1 MREMYFCYW
10 HCLWNS
16 LQVLE
21 EKHAIIEA
29 GIQKALLKND
39 HNVVPLPDSTSCVD
53 VHGRLRKDVLHS
65 CLYEL
70 PHALC
75 SCILAT
81 NKIFGYCQQRK
92 VLQRFII
99 PEVHHEQT
107 TLIPWWQF
115 YFVFLALHLTASH
128 VLYRVVKSPLM
139 CRKQFTLYQRWR
151 QGAIFWALHFYS
163 SHHIKPGWQQLAG
176 MDCSASVRF
185 QQWYCLL
192 KPLSTSSSMFMST
205 GLGATCFSENAQIS
219 EEYVN
224 RHTFWHAG
232 QVCAAA
238 VPLMLAGWSWICL
251 FHPRQSDP
259 HHHWPE
265 GRLAR
270 LQQAKVSSRVS
281 KNIKRTNITIELAIF
296 SFSGNFKMPLKLDL
310 KHFCFYNAFRLKLS
324 GAGKANAATQFGQSI
339 ADSFESVV
347 SSENT
352 VLTNMTDWDSQ
363 TQSFTRCSSF
373 YTGEV

>member
-10 HCLWNS
+10 RCLWNS
-16 LQVLE
+16 LQVLG
-21 EKHAIIEA
+21 EKHAITEA
-29 GIQKALLKND
+29 SIQKASLKND

-53 VHGRLRKDVLHS
+53 VHGRLRKDVLHT

-70 PHALC
+70 PHPLC

-81 NKIFGYCQQRK
+81 NKIFGYCQKRK
-92 VLQRFII
+92 VLQRFTI
-99 PEVHHEQT
+99 PEVQWDQT
-107 TLIPWWQF
+107 TLTAWWQF

-176 MDCSASVRF
+176 MDCCASVRF

-205 GLGATCFSENAQIS
+205 WLGATCFSENAQIS

-224 RHTFWHAG
+224 RHTFVMQDRFVQLQCHSCWQDG
-232 QVCAAA
+232 VGSVCFT
-238 VPLMLAGWSWICL
+238 P
-251 FHPRQSDP
+251 
-259 HHHWPE
+259 
-265 GRLAR
+265 
-270 LQQAKVSSRVS
+270 
-281 KNIKRTNITIELAIF
+281 
-296 SFSGNFKMPLKLDL
+296 
-310 KHFCFYNAFRLKLS
+310 
-324 GAGKANAATQFGQSI
+324 
-339 ADSFESVV
+339 
-347 SSENT
+347 
-352 VLTNMTDWDSQ
+352 DSQ
-363 TQSFTRCSSF
+363 TLITTGLRDGSLVCSRLRWAQGSQK
-373 YTGEV
+373 TSNGQILL